1 MKKFV
6 VLILTAFIVWS
17 CTDNGPSGPSPD
29 DFDREAILVNW
40 ADNIIIPAFTHF
52 SETTA
57 QLHTS
62 AQNFT
67 SAPNQ
72 QSLDQLR
79 ASWENAYLAF
89 QQVSMFEMGAGMNF
103 RRSLNTYPTYA
114 DSNSFEPEDQNIN
127 TIIENIESGE
137 YNLELPSTI
146 TNQGFPALDYMLHG
160 LGENDAEILS
170 RYTTNEIAENY
181 RSYLTDLT
189 QRIDELTAQV
199 LENWNSNYRDEFVN
213 NSGNGA
219 NSSLDMMVNDYIYYY
234 EKNLRAGKIGIPAGV
249 FSGSPLSSHVEAYY
263 SEGFSKAL
271 FNEALSASINFFN
284 GIHFEAEVDGQSLDD
299 YLDYLNTMK
308 DGADLTTLINDQ
320 FQLAKTEADKLDP
333 DFATQV
339 QSENDQMLSTYDEL
353 QRNVV
358 NMKVDML
365 QALSINV
372 DYVDAD
378 GD

>member
-1 MKKFV
+1 MKKYFA
-6 VLILTAFIVWS
+6 LILTVFLVWS
-17 CTDNGPSGPSPD
+17 CTDNGPSGPDPD

-62 AQNFT
+62 AEDFS
-67 SAPNQ
+67 SAPTQ
-72 QSLDQLR
+72 QNLEELR
-79 ASWENAYLAF
+79 NSWESAYLAF
-89 QQVSMFEMGAGMNF
+89 QHVSMFEMGEAMQLRF
-103 RRSLNTYPTYA
+103 RDNLNIYPT
-114 DSNSFEPEDQNIN
+114 DTTQIN
-127 TIIENIESGE
+127 ENIAEGN
-137 YNLELPSTI
+137 YNLELPSL
-146 TNQGFPALDYMLHG
+146 NDSQGFPALDFLLNG
-160 LGENDAEILS
+160 LGENDAEILAH
-170 RYTTNEIAENY
+170 YTINADAENY
-181 RSYLTDLT
+181 QVYLTDLT
-189 QRIDELTAQV
+189 DRIDSLTSQV
-199 LENWNSNYRDEFVN
+199 LENWTSGYRDEFVS

-234 EKNLRAGKIGIPAGV
+234 EKHLRAGKIGIPAGV

-263 SEGFSKAL
+263 SEGLSKAL
-271 FNEALSASINFFN
+271 FNEALTASTNFFN
-284 GIHFEAEVDGQSLDD
+284 GTHFEAEVDGQSLDD

-308 DGADLTTLINDQ
+308 DGADLTSMINSQ
-320 FQLAKTEADKLDP
+320 FQTAREEAEGLNA
-333 DFATQV
+333 DFAAQV
-339 QSENDQMLSTYDEL
+339 KNDNPKMLATYDEL

-365 QALSINV
+365 QALNINV